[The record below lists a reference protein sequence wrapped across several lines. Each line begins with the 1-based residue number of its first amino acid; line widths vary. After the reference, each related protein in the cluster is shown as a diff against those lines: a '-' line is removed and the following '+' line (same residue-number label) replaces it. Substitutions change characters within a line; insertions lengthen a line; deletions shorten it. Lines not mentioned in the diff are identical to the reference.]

1 MPVAGVAVAGG
12 HAGDPLPCLPC
23 APDARPIRIALRR
36 FSSAAARARP
46 GGCGLEVPAEL
57 LVGRR
62 IEHVEADIEDEPMT
76 IGHDVVI
83 RLSVSSHVRTS
94 RQRHLRDLGPGSGWS
109 RTSCPPVRPQTAA
122 WPWRQRSRR
131 RPPRREGLPRRLPQ
145 GPQRWPAGG
154 SRAHD
159 GPAVQA
165 RPDAGR
171 RRGCRLVCRETQR
184 RLRLPLKRVRGHD
197 SAR

>member
-46 GGCGLEVPAEL
+46 GGCGLELPAEL

-62 IEHVEADIEDEPMT
+62 TEHVEADIEDEPMT

-83 RLSVSSHVRTS
+83 RPSVSSHVRTS
-94 RQRHLRDLGPGSGWS
+94 RQRHCGISVPDRAGPGRRARRCG
-109 RTSCPPVRPQTAA
+109 
-122 WPWRQRSRR
+122 R
-131 RPPRREGLPRRLPQ
+131 RPRP
-145 GPQRWPAGG
+145 GPGDSDRGG
-154 SRAHD
+154 GPLGVKASLAVSRKALND
-159 GPAVQA
+159 GPLAA
-165 RPDAGR
+165 AELMTDLLS
-171 RRGCRLVCRETQR
+171 RLVQTQDAAEGVVSFAEKRKGDLACR
-184 RLRLPLKRVRGHD
+184 
-197 SAR
+197 